1 MLVSRRSALL
11 GLTAAVTLGTS
22 SLAVAAA
29 ETRRRLVVVLLRG
42 AMDGL
47 GAVVP
52 YGDRDLANARPQLPA
67 GGVGDNSGLLDLG
80 GFFGLR
86 PELAAL
92 HAAFTDN
99 AASIIHA
106 VAGEWRVRS
115 HFEAQDYLESG
126 AGRRLGSGWL
136 NRVAQA
142 LPQVSGPASA
152 LALGVD
158 VPLLLRGA
166 APVASWMP
174 EGLGHPQASFYAQ
187 VASLHA
193 ADPVFGPAIAAGLRE
208 RGFTEAALT
217 GIVPA
222 KRGGAFPQLADAAG
236 RLLAQPGGPR
246 IAALE
251 VGGWDTHAGQA
262 RRLPLALAQLDA
274 GLAALRAGLGD
285 AWAET
290 AIVVVTEFGRTVRV
304 NGTGGTDHGTGTAA
318 FLLGGAVAGG
328 KVWADWPG
336 LAPAKMFEARDLQPT
351 TDLYAVLKGV
361 LRDHLG
367 LRPVAIDTVFPD
379 ARGSGVMGG
388 LIRG

>member
-1 MLVSRRSALL
+1 MPISRRSALL
-11 GLTAAVTLGTS
+11 GLTAAVSLGTS
-22 SLAVAAA
+22 SLAVATAQ
-29 ETRRRLVVVLLRG
+29 TRRRLVVVLLRG

-52 YGDRDLANARPQLPA
+52 YGDRDLASARPPVLA
-67 GGVGDNSGLLDLG
+67 GGDNAGLLDLG

-92 HAAFTDN
+92 HAAFADN
-99 AASIIHA
+99 AASVIHA

-142 LPQVSGPASA
+142 LPQGSGSAGA
-152 LALGVD
+152 LALGAD
-158 VPLLLRGA
+158 VPLLLRGT

-208 RGFTEAALT
+208 RGFTEAALA
-217 GIVPA
+217 GVVPA
-222 KRGGAFPQLADAAG
+222 KRGGGFPQLADAAG
-236 RLLAQPGGPR
+236 RLLAASNGPR

-262 RRLPLALAQLDA
+262 RRLPQALGQLDA

-318 FLLGGAVAGG
+318 FLMGGAIAGG

-367 LRPVAIDTVFPD
+367 LQPAVLDAVFPD
-379 ARGSGVMGG
+379 ARGVGVMGR
-388 LIRG
+388 LIRS

>member
-1 MLVSRRSALL
+1 MPISRRSALL
-11 GLTAAVTLGTS
+11 GLTAAVSLGTS
-22 SLAVAAA
+22 SLAVATAQ
-29 ETRRRLVVVLLRG
+29 TRRRLVVVLLRG

-52 YGDRDLANARPQLPA
+52 YGDRDLASARPPVLA
-67 GGVGDNSGLLDLG
+67 GGDNAGLLDLG

-92 HAAFTDN
+92 HAAFADN

-142 LPQVSGPASA
+142 LPQGSGSAGA
-152 LALGVD
+152 LALGAD
-158 VPLLLRGA
+158 VPLLLRGT

-208 RGFTEAALT
+208 RGFTEAALA
-217 GIVPA
+217 GVVPA
-222 KRGGAFPQLADAAG
+222 KRGGGFPQLADAAG
-236 RLLAQPGGPR
+236 RLLAASNGPR

-262 RRLPLALAQLDA
+262 RRLPQALGQLDA

-318 FLLGGAVAGG
+318 FLMGGAIAGG

-367 LRPVAIDTVFPD
+367 LQPAVLDAVFPD
-379 ARGSGVMGG
+379 ARGVGVMGR
-388 LIRG
+388 LIRS